1 MGKNITIP
9 YSLFSKT
16 IDLLDS
22 LDFLDYSQHT
32 QELYFDVLFAL
43 LRKQQS
49 IDLRNAYANI
59 INAENDDERHEA
71 RMNYLF
77 EKRQKHDNRF

>member
-1 MGKNITIP
+1 MPENITIP
-9 YSLFSKT
+9 YSLFSK
-16 IDLLDS
+16 IIGLLDS
-22 LDFLDYSQHT
+22 FDIYDYSQRT

-59 INAENDDERHEA
+59 INADNDDDRHQA